1 MHWSVIDRSIAG
13 LRRAGCGRTLQQST
27 GEFGWP
33 AARDSA
39 AEASTPLG
47 AGGGGTSSVSVAEPC
62 QWRISGTHGE
72 RIVVN
77 VSELRLAS
85 SDCVTD
91 YLEVRDGHWYRSPL
105 LGQLSSPTVDSSTLN
120 VSTARVHL
128 ISYHII
134 LFAKAPLIHSTG
146 AVSPVTWVTCHPTQM
161 NAPHC
166 NPSQAGSP
174 VLDLLDLLHLEG

>member
-1 MHWSVIDRSIAG
+1 MC
-13 LRRAGCGRTLQQST
+13 LGCGRTLQDSA

-33 AARDSA
+33 VQDP
-39 AEASTPLG
+39 ESTSPG
-47 AGGGGTSSVSVAEPC
+47 AGGTASIVSMAEPC

-105 LGQLSSPTVDSSTLN
+105 LGQL
-120 VSTARVHL
+120 TARHL
-128 ISYHII
+128 RIGRLRSNRIFELN
-134 LFAKAPLIHSTG
+134 LFNGRAAI
-146 AVSPVTWVTCHPTQM
+146 
-161 NAPHC
+161 
-166 NPSQAGSP
+166 
-174 VLDLLDLLHLEG
+174 LDLTKPEIAPFNPPTPKTPP

>member
-1 MHWSVIDRSIAG
+1 MWT
-13 LRRAGCGRTLQQST
+13 GCGRTLQDSS

-33 AARDSA
+33 VQD
-39 AEASTPLG
+39 AEAASPG
-47 AGGGGTSSVSVAEPC
+47 ASSSVTVAEPC

-105 LGQLSSPTVDSSTLN
+105 LGQHRQVVVSGGRKPKSTL
-120 VSTARVHL
+120 H
-128 ISYHII
+128 
-134 LFAKAPLIHSTG
+134 
-146 AVSPVTWVTCHPTQM
+146 
-161 NAPHC
+161 
-166 NPSQAGSP
+166 
-174 VLDLLDLLHLEG
+174 